1 MTKKIGYIIFVGL
14 CIIIGLYPLLYFI
27 IEEKIGIL
35 NSKSELLLH
44 DGLWNIGFYVHITLG
59 GLALLIGWTQ
69 FNEKLR
75 EKNMDLHRN
84 LGKIY
89 LVSVLLSG
97 FAALYIAYFATG
109 GIVATLGFS
118 CLAIIWLYSTIR
130 AYFEIKNRSL
140 RKHQK
145 FMTYSYA
152 ACFAAVTLR
161 IWLPLLTAFFQDF
174 LTAYKIVAWLC
185 WIPNIIVAF
194 FIVRQQDIIRNR

>member
-1 MTKKIGYIIFVGL
+1 MIKKLGYIIFVGL

-35 NSKSELLLH
+35 NSKSEMLLH

-75 EKNMDLHRN
+75 EKNLELHRN

-97 FAALYIAYFATG
+97 FSALYIASFATG

-118 CLAIIWLYSTIR
+118 CLAIIWLYSTTR
-130 AYFEIKNRSL
+130 AYLEIKNRSI

-152 ACFAAVTLR
+152 ACFAAVSLR
-161 IWLPLLTAFFQDF
+161 IWLPILTAIFEDP

-185 WIPNIIVAF
+185 WIPNIIVAYF
-194 FIVRQQDIIRNR
+194 IIRRQNIISNK